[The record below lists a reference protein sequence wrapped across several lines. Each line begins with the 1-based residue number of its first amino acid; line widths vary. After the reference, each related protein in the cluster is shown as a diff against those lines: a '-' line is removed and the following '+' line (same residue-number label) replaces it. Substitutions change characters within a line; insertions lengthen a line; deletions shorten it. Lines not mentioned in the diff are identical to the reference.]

1 MQHDLRFIPFRSPA
15 DAGWDEAWSLYRDSF
30 PPCERRSAEHHI
42 RALADPAFTADG
54 IWLGDRLAGLLFHW
68 RGEGFRYA
76 EHLAVAPAL
85 RGHNIG
91 SRALEAY
98 CRSSD
103 GPVVLEIEP
112 PIEGMALRRLH
123 FYRRLGFVENPCHYI
138 HPSYEEPF
146 APHPLVVMSYPEPLT
161 PAQLRRAV
169 DFVRERGLRYSGHQ
183 HPTLPR
189 LEEAER

>member
-103 GPVVLEIEP
+103 GPVVL
-112 PIEGMALRRLH
+112 
-123 FYRRLGFVENPCHYI
+123 
-138 HPSYEEPF
+138 
-146 APHPLVVMSYPEPLT
+146 
-161 PAQLRRAV
+161 
-169 DFVRERGLRYSGHQ
+169 
-183 HPTLPR
+183 
-189 LEEAER
+189 

>member
-103 GPVVLEIEP
+103 
-112 PIEGMALRRLH
+112 
-123 FYRRLGFVENPCHYI
+123 VENPCHYI

-169 DFVRERGLRYSGHQ
+169 DFVRERVLRYSGHE